1 VRTLRNYYISKN
13 KLRGEFSMG
22 AAKVNSKQK
31 NNKEAEAPLKGT
43 WVSVTVVGLVIVATY
58 VVLYGLYMARI

>member
-1 VRTLRNYYISKN
+1 
-13 KLRGEFSMG
+13 MG

-31 NNKEAEAPLKGT
+31 NNKESEAPLKGT